1 MKIYFL
7 LLTTLI
13 LSSSNTCNDQLL
25 EQIQVLHTQNTEL
38 EKETA
43 GLIDSL
49 VQIRNRINIQGRAL
63 TEEEIARVGKIDAL
77 EQRWQDWE
85 TDFQAITPSKV
96 AKRSRKSVLETQQ
109 ALQQSLQALKIEA
122 EALLK
127 N

>member
-1 MKIYFL
+1 MKTYL
-7 LLTTLI
+7 LLLAMLI
-13 LSSSNTCNDQLL
+13 FSSTNTCNDQLL
-25 EQIQVLHTQNTEL
+25 EQIQVLHLQNTEL

-43 GLIDSL
+43 GIIDSL

-63 TEEEIARVGKIDAL
+63 TEEELARVGSIDAL

-85 TDFQAITPSKV
+85 TGFQAITPSTV
-96 AKRSRKSVLETQQ
+96 AKKERKSVLETQQ